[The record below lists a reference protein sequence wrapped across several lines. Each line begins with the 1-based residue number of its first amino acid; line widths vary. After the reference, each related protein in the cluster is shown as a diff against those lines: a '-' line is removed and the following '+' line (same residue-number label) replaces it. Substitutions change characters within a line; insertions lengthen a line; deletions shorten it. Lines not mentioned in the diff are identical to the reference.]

1 MQSEVSC
8 SGSRGR
14 KGIEPCVPDTQLPIP
29 ISELHFSDTNCRN
42 ELASKWLIREQII
55 PCFATLSI

>member
-8 SGSRGR
+8 SASFDRNGL
-14 KGIEPCVPDTQLPIP
+14 EPYAPDTQFPIP
-29 ISELHFSDTNCRN
+29 ITELHSSDTNCRN

>member
-1 MQSEVSC
+1 MQSEVSRSAS
-8 SGSRGR
+8 SGSDGT
-14 KGIEPCVPDTQLPIP
+14 EPRVPDARLPVP
-29 ISELHFSDTNCRN
+29 ITELHFPDTNCRN

>member
-8 SGSRGR
+8 SASPGR
-14 KGIEPCVPDTQLPIP
+14 YSTELCVPDTQFPVPIT
-29 ISELHFSDTNCRN
+29 ELHFSDTNCRN

-55 PCFATLSI
+55 PCFSTLSM

>member
-8 SGSRGR
+8 SEEPGT
-14 KGIEPCVPDTQLPIP
+14 KGMELCVPDIQLPVVITEP
-29 ISELHFSDTNCRN
+29 HFAGTTCRS

-55 PCFATLSI
+55 PCSAPRSM

>member
-8 SGSRGR
+8 SGSHGR
-14 KGIEPCVPDTQLPIP
+14 KDTEPRVPDTQPPIP
-29 ISELHFSDTNCRN
+29 IIELYFSDTNCRN

>member
-1 MQSEVSC
+1 MQSEVGC
-8 SGSRGR
+8 SASPGTNHVKPRT
-14 KGIEPCVPDTQLPIP
+14 PDTQLPVP
-29 ISELHFSDTNCRN
+29 ITELHFSDTNCRN